1 MKTRVSLRYS
11 VSYCG
16 AELSWFFDN
25 QISKDEKYMQMIK
38 QQASEKKT
46 VFPTTTDQICDGHG
60 QYFDIVIFF

>member
-1 MKTRVSLRYS
+1 
-11 VSYCG
+11 
-16 AELSWFFDN
+16 
-25 QISKDEKYMQMIK
+25 MQMIK